1 MKSFLYIH
9 IKTASFLFEKKR
21 MIMKKEDRPK
31 VMLLSPIFYERYADN
46 TEILAKKNRPYLV
59 LLVEYRS
66 LKFAIPA

>member
-9 IKTASFLFEKKR
+9 IKTASFLFVKR
-21 MIMKKEDRPK
+21 MIMKKENVPK
-31 VMLLSPIFYERYADN
+31 VMLLSPVFYERYADN

>member
-1 MKSFLYIH
+1 MYQRLCCCHQF
-9 IKTASFLFEKKR
+9 
-21 MIMKKEDRPK
+21 
-31 VMLLSPIFYERYADN
+31 FYERYADN